1 MLYDLIGDI
10 FKIFI
15 QNNFIKIKL
24 FFYSRFYIKTK
35 NLSCFLVL
43 M

>member
-10 FKIFI
+10 FKILI

-24 FFYSRFYIKTK
+24 FLQSI
-35 NLSCFLVL
+35 LH
-43 M
+43 